1 MQFRA
6 KCAATVAFNDGESA
20 MVLLRFDHVKPGHLQ
35 GEIPKEIGEL
45 EFGEVYEVTLRRI
58 VPGE

>member
-6 KCAATVAFNDGESA
+6 KCAATVTFNDGDSA

-35 GEIPKEIGEL
+35 GEMPREIGEL
-45 EFGEVYEVTLRRI
+45 GQGKTYRITIEEEGE
-58 VPGE
+58 